1 MPVKKLLTEL
11 PAKSLSQYISSA
23 GSLKINDTLQ
33 RLSQHFGD
41 NMPVLVNESE
51 LQIPDTKIAQAS
63 TELSLELNKPTIFKH
78 SVRTFMFGICIGKH
92 LNELK
97 DIDREQFYISCIL
110 HKIGL
115 SDTIRDLPGNKG
127 RDFELIGAD
136 HAHSFLRAEEQNY
149 DKLKADQVHEAIALS
164 TSSDVV
170 TMMDPQFKLLHQ
182 GSVLDVIGAY
192 KYNVRQEDID
202 AICKKYPRDNFANE
216 FGKLYERELQD
227 KPHSAVGFDIS
238 GGLLPLISMNPL
250 DQTHGYPL

>member
-1 MPVKKLLTEL
+1 MG
-11 PAKSLSQYISSA
+11 

-51 LQIPDTKIAQAS
+51 LKIPDTKIAQAS
-63 TELSLELNKPTIFKH
+63 TELSMELNKPTIFKH
-78 SVRTFMFGICIGKH
+78 SVRTFLFGICIGKH

-115 SDTIRDLPGNKG
+115 SDNIRNLPSYNG
-127 RDFELIGAD
+127 RDFELISAE
-136 HAHSFLRAEEQNY
+136 HAHSFLTAKEQSY

-164 TSSDVV
+164 TSADVV
-170 TMMDPQFKLLHQ
+170 TMMDPQFSLLHQ
-182 GSVLDVIGAY
+182 GAVLDVIGAY

-202 AICKKYPRDNFANE
+202 AICKQYPRDNFAKE
-216 FGKLYERELQD
+216 FRELYERELD
-227 KPHSAVGFDIS
+227 EKPNSAAGFDIC
-238 GGLLPLISMNPL
+238 GALGPLISLNPL
-250 DQTHGYPL
+250 DQSHGYPL